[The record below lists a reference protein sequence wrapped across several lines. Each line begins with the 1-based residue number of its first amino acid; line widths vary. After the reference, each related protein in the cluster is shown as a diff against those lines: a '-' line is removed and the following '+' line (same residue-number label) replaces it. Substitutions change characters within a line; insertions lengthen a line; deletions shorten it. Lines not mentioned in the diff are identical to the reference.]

1 LPFLLN
7 PVMNGEMSESKAGS
21 PEKQVND
28 SDIKW
33 LWKRF
38 QELTTKELYEVM
50 KLRQKVFVVEQNCAY
65 LDLDDRDNEADHL
78 LVSGKEELLG
88 YLRVTPAGTR
98 FTEYSI
104 GRVVTHPKV
113 RGSGMGKAMTKR
125 AIQYIQDVHG
135 DQPIRISAQSY
146 LENFYTS
153 FGFKRLG
160 KEYDEDGIPHIE
172 MLYEPTTSG

>member
-1 LPFLLN
+1 
-7 PVMNGEMSESKAGS
+7 MSEIKADNLRDK
-21 PEKQVND
+21 PED
-28 SDIKW
+28 TGTKW

-65 LDLDDRDNEADHL
+65 LDLDDRDNDADHL
-78 LVSGKEELLG
+78 LVYDKDELLG
-88 YLRVTPAGTR
+88 YLRITPAGTR

-104 GRVVTHPKV
+104 GRVVTHPKI

-125 AIQYIQDVHG
+125 AIQYVQDIHG
-135 DQPIRISAQSY
+135 DQAIRISAQAY
-146 LENFYTS
+146 LENFYNS

-172 MLYEPTTSG
+172 MLYEPSSAG